1 MQPRALPQFLGQRGL
16 ARPFWI
22 KKKELCNFTAT
33 WCACP
38 IFFANA
44 ASNAAISKKKKGTV
58 RCQCHLVHLDNF
70 GRLLCNF
77 TGGTCSCAI
86 SAPPCA
92 IQRFHCE
99 MPDMAVCQLC
109 NFVAASCAGGDCA
122 ISLPPCATGDYIAK
136 AGSLQIRRR
145 LEQLCNFNA
154 KRGICAISLPPC
166 AAGIVNCAISLPPWA
181 TAAAVQFRCR
191 PALSAIFCQRVQS
204 ANTPPPCAV
213 VQFQC
218 QTWQLCNF
226 TAALCR

>member
-1 MQPRALPQFLGQRGL
+1 M
-16 ARPFWI
+16 
-22 KKKELCNFTAT
+22 
-33 WCACP
+33 
-38 IFFANA
+38 
-44 ASNAAISKKKKGTV
+44 
-58 RCQCHLVHLDNF
+58 HLDNF

-191 PALSAIFCQRVQS
+191 PALSAPTR
-204 ANTPPPCAV
+204 AV
-213 VQFQC
+213 SKYA
-218 QTWQLCNF
+218 
-226 TAALCR
+226 AALCCCAISMPNLATVQFHCRLVPLSPLCTDCQLYNFIAAPRN